1 MKICNVVG
9 ARPQIIKAAALS
21 RVINESFN
29 DKIEDI
35 IIHTGQHYDLNM
47 SDVFFN
53 EMEIPLPTEN
63 LGIGSAS
70 HSVQTAKMLEKIEQ
84 IFIKHNPDVVVLY
97 GDTNSTLAASISAIK
112 MNIPVAHIEAGLRS
126 FNKKMPEEI
135 NRIVCD
141 HSSTLLFS
149 PTITGLKNLQNEGFH
164 LDSTPPYSSDNPA
177 VFLSGDIMY
186 DNSLFYRDKAFRLSN
201 IIEKLKLNDKKF
213 VLATIHRNTNTDEP
227 DRLKD
232 ILEKLNAIATQT
244 NYSVVFPIHPRTKKL
259 INEFDL
265 AALLQNIIV
274 IEPLSFFDMIVME
287 NYASLILTDS
297 GGVQKEAYFYHKPC
311 IIMRQETEW
320 IEILQAGAGALEP
333 QNVDEFISLVNK
345 FINHPPNIFPEYFGN
360 GHTAQYI
367 CEKLLLFNNLK
378 S

>member
-21 RVINESFN
+21 RVIKESFN
-29 DKIEDI
+29 NEIEDI

-47 SDVFFN
+47 SEVFFN

-70 HSVQTAKMLEKIEQ
+70 HSIQTAKMLEKIEQ
-84 IFIKHNPDVVVLY
+84 VFIKYNPDIVVLY

-201 IIEKLKLNDKKF
+201 IIEKLKLDDKKF

-227 DRLKD
+227 NRLKD

-259 INEFDL
+259 IKEFDL
-265 AALLQNIIV
+265 AYLLQNIIV

-333 QNVDEFISLVNK
+333 QNIDEFLSLVNK
-345 FINHPPNIFPEYFGN
+345 FINHPPTIFPAYFGN

-367 CEKLLLFNNLK
+367 CEKLLFFNNLK

>member
-1 MKICNVVG
+1 MTLNLLRIVG
-9 ARPQIIKAAALS
+9 ARPQFMQAKPL
-21 RVINESFN
+21 RRELEKRGHNE
-29 DKIEDI
+29 ILL
-35 IIHTGQHYDLNM
+35 HTGQHYDDAM
-47 SDVFFN
+47 SRQFFVDLDLS
-53 EMEIPLPTEN
+53 EADIN
-63 LGIGSAS
+63 LGVGSGS
-70 HSVQTAKMLEKIEQ
+70 HGEQTARMIQGIESHLLRH
-84 IFIKHNPDVVVLY
+84 KYDAVVVD
-97 GDTNSTLAASISAIK
+97 GDTNSTLSGAIAAAK
-112 MNIPVAHIEAGLRS
+112 LHIPVVHIEAGMRS
-126 FNKKMPEEI
+126 FDKKMPEEI

-141 HSSTLLFS
+141 HCSTLLFS

-177 VFLSGDIMY
+177 VFLSGDIMC

-227 DRLKD
+227 DRLKE

-259 INEFDL
+259 INKFDL
-265 AALLQNIIV
+265 TALLQNIIV

-287 NYASLILTDS
+287 NTASLILTDS

-320 IEILQAGAGALEP
+320 IEILQAGTGALEP
-333 QNVDEFISLVNK
+333 QNIEEFISLVNR

>member
-201 IIEKLKLNDKKF
+201 IIEKLKLNDKQF

-227 DRLKD
+227 DRLKE

-259 INEFDL
+259 INKFDL

-287 NYASLILTDS
+287 NTASLILTDS

-320 IEILQAGAGALEP
+320 IEILQAGTGALEP
-333 QNVDEFISLVNK
+333 QNIEEFISLVNR
-345 FINHPPNIFPEYFGN
+345 FINHPPNIFPKYFGN

>member
-1 MKICNVVG
+1 MKICNIVG

-21 RVINESFN
+21 RAIKEIYNSQ
-29 DKIEDI
+29 IQDI
-35 IIHTGQHYDLNM
+35 IIHTGQHYDINM

-53 EMEIPLPTEN
+53 EMGIPTPTEN

-70 HSVQTAKMLEKIEQ
+70 HSIQTARMIEKIEE
-84 IFIKHNPDVVVLY
+84 ILLKYKPHVVVLY

-149 PTITGLKNLQNEGFH
+149 PTITGLRNLQNEGFH
-164 LDSTPPYSSDNPA
+164 LDSLPPYTADNPA
-177 VFLSGDIMY
+177 VYLSGDIMY
-186 DNSLFYRDKAFRLSN
+186 DNSIFYRDKAVKLSN
-201 IIEKLKLNDKKF
+201 VIERLELKDKKF
-213 VLATIHRNTNTDEP
+213 ILTTIHRNTNTDEP
-227 DRLKD
+227 ERLKE
-232 ILEKLNAIATQT
+232 IIEKMNAIATST
-244 NYSVVFPIHPRTKKL
+244 NYTVVFPIHPRTKKL
-259 INEFDL
+259 IKEFDL
-265 AALLQNIIV
+265 TFLLKNIKV

-287 NYASLILTDS
+287 NAASLILTDS

-311 IIMRQETEW
+311 IIMRKETEW

-333 QNVDEFISLVNK
+333 QTIDEFTALVQR
-345 FINHPPNIFPEYFGN
+345 FINNPPSKFPAYFGD
-360 GHTAQYI
+360 GQTAKFI
-367 CEKLLLFNNLK
+367 CEKLLLFNK
-378 S
+378 YQS

>member
-201 IIEKLKLNDKKF
+201 IIEKLKLNDKQF

-227 DRLKD
+227 DRLKE
-232 ILEKLNAIATQT
+232 ILEKLNAIATHT

-265 AALLQNIIV
+265 SALLQNIIV
-274 IEPLSFFDMIVME
+274 IDPLSFFDMIVME
-287 NYASLILTDS
+287 NTTSLILTDS

-320 IEILQAGAGALEP
+320 IEILQAGTGALEP
-333 QNVDEFISLVNK
+333 QNIDEFISLVNR

>member
-21 RVINESFN
+21 RVIKESFN
-29 DKIEDI
+29 NEIEDI

-47 SDVFFN
+47 SEVFFN

-70 HSVQTAKMLEKIEQ
+70 HSIQTAKMLEKIEQ
-84 IFIKHNPDVVVLY
+84 VFIKYNPDIVVLY

-227 DRLKD
+227 KRLKD

-259 INEFDL
+259 IKEFDL

-274 IEPLSFFDMIVME
+274 IEPYLF
-287 NYASLILTDS
+287 LI
-297 GGVQKEAYFYHKPC
+297 
-311 IIMRQETEW
+311 
-320 IEILQAGAGALEP
+320 
-333 QNVDEFISLVNK
+333 
-345 FINHPPNIFPEYFGN
+345 
-360 GHTAQYI
+360 
-367 CEKLLLFNNLK
+367 
-378 S
+378 

>member
-1 MKICNVVG
+1 MKICNVIG

-29 DKIEDI
+29 DEIEDI
-35 IIHTGQHYDLNM
+35 IIHTGQHYDSNM
-47 SDVFFN
+47 SGVFFN
-53 EMEIPLPTEN
+53 EMEIPLPNEN

-84 IFIKHNPDVVVLY
+84 VFIKYNPDVVVLY

-149 PTITGLKNLQNEGFH
+149 PTITGLRNLQNEGFH
-164 LDSTPPYSSDNPA
+164 LDSLPPYSSDNPA

-201 IIEKLKLNDKKF
+201 IIEKLKLDDKKF
-213 VLATIHRNTNTDEP
+213 VLSTIHRNTNTDEP
-227 DRLKD
+227 DRLKE

-259 INEFDL
+259 IKEFNL
-265 AALLQNIIV
+265 AALLKNIIV

-287 NYASLILTDS
+287 NTASLILTDS

-320 IEILQAGAGALEP
+320 IEILQACTGALEP
-333 QNVDEFISLVNK
+333 QNIDEFISLVNK
-345 FINHPPNIFPEYFGN
+345 FINNPPNFFPDYFGN

-367 CEKLLLFNNLK
+367 CKKLLLFNNLK

>member
-177 VFLSGDIMY
+177 VFLSGDIMC

-227 DRLKD
+227 DRLKE

-259 INEFDL
+259 INKFDL

-287 NYASLILTDS
+287 NTASLILTDS

-320 IEILQAGAGALEP
+320 IEILQAGTGALEP
-333 QNVDEFISLVNK
+333 QNIEEFISLVNR
-345 FINHPPNIFPEYFGN
+345 FINHPPNIFPKYFGN

>member
-47 SDVFFN
+47 SEVFFN

-84 IFIKHNPDVVVLY
+84 IFIKYNPDVVVLY

-149 PTITGLKNLQNEGFH
+149 PTITGLRNLQNEGFH

-201 IIEKLKLNDKKF
+201 IIEKLKLDDKKF
-213 VLATIHRNTNTDEP
+213 VLSTIHRNTNTDEP
-227 DRLKD
+227 DRLKE

-259 INEFDL
+259 IKEFNL
-265 AALLQNIIV
+265 AALLKNIIV

-287 NYASLILTDS
+287 NTASLILTDS

-320 IEILQAGAGALEP
+320 IEILQAGTGALEP
-333 QNVDEFISLVNK
+333 QNIEEFISLVNR
-345 FINHPPNIFPEYFGN
+345 FINHPPNIFPKYFGN